1 MSGDGRELSVL
12 VGRVVGVFGLRG
24 DVKVAASVL
33 ELRPGLHVLARA
45 PGKPERALTV
55 RGVRPAP
62 AHLRVLF
69 DGVDD
74 ADAAERLRGMTLHA
88 ALADLPALPANA
100 YREVELVGMRVRDIR
115 LGELGAVVGVA
126 QYPGADMIVVGE
138 KRTLIPMLEA
148 YGVNVDR
155 AARTIT
161 TALPAGFEELL

>member
-33 ELRPGLHVLARA
+33 ELQAGLRVLARA

-55 RGVRPAP
+55 RMVRPAP

-69 DGVDD
+69 DGVDN

-88 ALADLPALPANA
+88 ALADLPPLPANA
-100 YREVELVGMRVRDIR
+100 YREAELVGMRVHDVR
-115 LGELGAVVGVA
+115 LGELGVV
-126 QYPGADMIVVGE
+126 PGAWVKMIQHGCPMLIQVGE
-138 KRTLIPMLEA
+138 SRICLRREDAKRIGA
-148 YGVNVDR
+148 QV
-155 AARTIT
+155 
-161 TALPAGFEELL
+161 LPAAVS